1 MSKKIDLMQ
10 NRPRRG
16 SIVLFIARNGKARL
30 GEVISDPIA
39 AQEELQVQDSGGSRH
54 RLKFRD
60 VLLNLGAAA
69 NGFAAKQQQ
78 IEQVAAEIDLALL
91 VEAHPEWHKGPGI
104 PISAIAE
111 EYFGKNPESQQE
123 AAMFLALQRD
133 NRFALSGEKAL
144 YRPPAPVRRQR
155 RSEQERQQLFETLR
169 ATMTEALQKNWGAAE
184 IDAHPLGKKLARLAR
199 ATLEQRRRYSETW
212 RKEFVLHLHSLN
224 TLTGYR
230 DARHLLFDW
239 LKKIERVPP
248 EADIFI
254 FSEPV
259 LRRHARRLQMPVIS
273 NQLSVISEQR
283 PVISNQLLVIS
294 EQRPVISNQLLV
306 ISEQISVISDQ
317 LSVIS
322 DQQSEME
329 KPDKFNEHQASNGD
343 QPASSRSVAK
353 IPPWQDNQQ
362 PATSDQKPQIVATI
376 DNPETTDRDDA
387 LSFRRTGNSVE
398 IGVHTPLLEILVPK
412 GTLFDAWAYDVGA
425 SAYLPHRKVPML
437 PADISEGFGSLNAG
451 GEKPVLSF
459 YFSINAD
466 LPPRLSRVVC
476 ERLTIGLNTDYERV
490 EASLVE
496 ASWDQLAKNGA
507 GVMAFQ
513 EGANVSWPPGF
524 DTALQAWVNAA
535 THLEKQRLANGAKI
549 FNRDEVAVRVGADG
563 VVHLRRILRDSIP
576 HKMVAEWM
584 IAANQAAAQ
593 FCHENN
599 LPCIYRVQES
609 LAPEREDEEGA
620 GRPHVRAQL
629 KPERAPHRDLGVD
642 GYTQITSPLRR
653 YSDLVMQRQI
663 VAFLQTG
670 KPHYSQTDLWAR
682 ALSIEEMTRRIQRL
696 ESRADLYWKC
706 VYLSQHLGETF
717 AARIGRSQ
725 GYNPRIILQIDDL
738 DLRLY
743 VPPSGIEGIEERKI
757 PPHYSPKEVQAV
769 CLAMDADKA
778 AMRFQIA

>member
-1 MSKKIDLMQ
+1 MSKKIDLLQ

-16 SIVLFIARNGKARL
+16 SVVLFVARNGKARL
-30 GEVISDPIA
+30 GEVIADPVT
-39 AQEELQVQDSGGSRH
+39 AQEELQVQDTGGARN
-54 RLKFRD
+54 RIKFRD

-69 NGFAAKQQQ
+69 NGLAVKQQQ
-78 IEQVAAEIDLALL
+78 IEQMAAEIDLALL
-91 VEAHPEWHKGPGI
+91 LEAHPEWHKGSGI
-104 PISAIAE
+104 AVSAIAE

-133 NRFALSGEKAL
+133 NRFTLSGEKVL
-144 YRPPAPVRRQR
+144 YQPPAPVRRQR

-199 ATLEQRRRYSETW
+199 ATLEQRRRYPETW

-239 LKKIERVPP
+239 LKKIGRVPP

-259 LRRHARRLQMPVIS
+259 LRRHFRRLQMTVS
-273 NQLSVISEQR
+273 GE
-283 PVISNQLLVIS
+283 
-294 EQRPVISNQLLV
+294 
-306 ISEQISVISDQ
+306 Q

-322 DQQSEME
+322 DQSSVI
-329 KPDKFNEHQASNGD
+329 SNQKLEISD
-343 QPASSRSVAK
+343 QQPASSIESKRNEDPAVAG
-353 IPPWQDNQQ
+353 Q
-362 PATSDQKPQIVATI
+362 PATSNEQPELVVTI

-387 LSFRRTGNSVE
+387 LSFRRTGNGIE

-437 PADISEGFGSLNAG
+437 PADISEGVGSLNAG
-451 GEKPVLSF
+451 SEKPVLSF
-459 YFSINAD
+459 YFAISAD
-466 LPPRLSRVVC
+466 HPPRLSRVVC
-476 ERLTIGLNTDYERV
+476 ERITIGLNTDYDSI

-496 ASWDQLAKNGA
+496 ASWDQLAKDGA
-507 GVMAFQ
+507 GVAAFK
-513 EGANVSWPPGF
+513 ESTNTPWPPGF
-524 DTALQAWVNAA
+524 EAALQAWANAA
-535 THLEKQRLANGAKI
+535 AQLENRRLENGAKI
-549 FNRDEVAVRVGADG
+549 FNRDEVDVRVGADG
-563 VVHLRRILRDSIP
+563 VVHLRRVSRNSIP

-609 LAPEREDEEGA
+609 LAPEREDEDGA
-620 GRPHVRAQL
+620 PKSHVRAQL

-682 ALSIEEMTRRIQRL
+682 ALSVEEMTHRLQRL

-706 VYLSQHLGETF
+706 VYLSQHLGETY
-717 AARIGRSQ
+717 AARLGRSQ
-725 GYNPRIILQIDDL
+725 GYNPRIILQIVDL

-769 CLAMDADKA
+769 CLAMEADKA
-778 AMRFQIA
+778 VMRFKIA

>member
-16 SIVLFIARNGKARL
+16 SVVLFVARNGKVRL
-30 GEVISDPIA
+30 GEVIADPVA
-39 AQEELQVQDSGGSRH
+39 AQEELQVQDTGSARS
-54 RLKFRD
+54 RIKFRD

-69 NGFAAKQQQ
+69 NGLAAKQLQ
-78 IEQVAAEIDLALL
+78 IEQAAAEIDLALL
-91 VEAHPEWHKGPGI
+91 LEAHPEWHKGAGI
-104 PISAIAE
+104 AVSAIAE
-111 EYFGKNPESQQE
+111 EYFGKNPKSDEE

-155 RSEQERQQLFETLR
+155 HSEQERQQLFETLR

-184 IDAHPLGKKLARLAR
+184 IDTHPFGKKLARLAR
-199 ATLEQRRRYSETW
+199 ATLEQRRFYPETW

-239 LKKIERVPP
+239 LKKIGRVSPQ
-248 EADIFI
+248 ADVFI

-259 LRRHARRLQMPVIS
+259 LRRHNRRLQMPVS
-273 NQLSVISEQR
+273 SEQLSVISER
-283 PVISNQLLVIS
+283 EPVIS
-294 EQRPVISNQLLV
+294 EQ
-306 ISEQISVISDQ
+306 
-317 LSVIS
+317 LSVSGNQKLKIG
-322 DQQSEME
+322 
-329 KPDKFNEHQASNGD
+329 NEN
-343 QPASSRSVAK
+343 PVA
-353 IPPWQDNQQ
+353 IIEQ
-362 PATSDQKPQIVATI
+362 PATSIQYPASSIQNPELVVTI

-387 LSFRRTGNSVE
+387 LSLRRTEIGVE
-398 IGVHTPLLEILVPK
+398 IGVHTPLLEVLAPK
-412 GTLFDAWAYDVGA
+412 GTLFDEWAYDVGA

-437 PADISEGFGSLNAG
+437 PADISEGLGSLNAG

-459 YFSINAD
+459 YFSISAD
-466 LPPRLSRVVC
+466 HPPRLSRVVC
-476 ERLTIGLNTDYERV
+476 ERITIGLNTNYESV
-490 EASLVE
+490 EASLME
-496 ASWDQLAKNGA
+496 ASWDQLAKDGS
-507 GVMAFQ
+507 GVMTFK
-513 EGANVSWPPGF
+513 EGANAPWPPGF
-524 DTALQAWVNAA
+524 DAALRVWAHAA
-535 THLEKQRLANGAKI
+535 VQLENRRLENGAKI
-549 FNRDEVAVRVGADG
+549 FNRDEIDVRVGADG
-563 VVHLRRILRDSIP
+563 IVHLRRISRDSIP

-584 IAANQAAAQ
+584 IAVNQAAAQ

-609 LAPEREDEEGA
+609 IAPEREDEDGA
-620 GRPHVRAQL
+620 GRSHVRAQL

-663 VAFLQTG
+663 VSFLQTG

-696 ESRADLYWKC
+696 ESRAELYWKC
-706 VYLSQHLGETF
+706 VYLSQHLGETYT
-717 AARIGRSQ
+717 ARLGRSQ
-725 GYNPRIILQIDDL
+725 GYNPRIILQIADL

-778 AMRFQIA
+778 AMRFQIT

>member
-1 MSKKIDLMQ
+1 MAKKIDLMQ

-16 SIVLFIARNGKARL
+16 SIVLFVARNSKARL
-30 GEVISDPIA
+30 GEVIADPVA
-39 AQEELQVQDSGGSRH
+39 AQEELQVQDIGGARSRI
-54 RLKFRD
+54 KFRD

-69 NGFAAKQQQ
+69 NGLAAKQQQ
-78 IEQVAAEIDLALL
+78 IEQAAAEIDLALL
-91 VEAHPEWHKGPGI
+91 LEAHPEWHKGSGI
-104 PISAIAE
+104 TISAMAE

-133 NRFALSGEKAL
+133 NRFTLSGEKAL

-184 IDAHPLGKKLARLAR
+184 IDAHLLGKKLVRLAR
-199 ATLEQRRRYSETW
+199 ATLEQRRLYPETW

-239 LKKIERVPP
+239 LKKIGRVPP
-248 EADIFI
+248 EADVFI

-259 LRRHARRLQMPVIS
+259 LRRHYRRLQMPVSSEQLSVIS
-273 NQLSVISEQR
+273 NQLSVISEQK
-283 PVISNQLLVIS
+283 PVIS
-294 EQRPVISNQLLV
+294 EQLSVSSNQKLEIGNDYPAASV
-306 ISEQISVISDQ
+306 ESKRSEDPAV
-317 LSVIS
+317 
-322 DQQSEME
+322 
-329 KPDKFNEHQASNGD
+329 AG
-343 QPASSRSVAK
+343 QPASSNPSKRSEDPDSGLRRAGSAGHPELV
-353 IPPWQDNQQ
+353 
-362 PATSDQKPQIVATI
+362 VTI

-387 LSFRRTGNSVE
+387 LSLRRTGTGIE
-398 IGVHTPLLEILVPK
+398 IGVHTPLLEVLVPK

-437 PADISEGFGSLNAG
+437 PADISDGFGSLNAG

-459 YFSINAD
+459 YFSISAD
-466 LPPRLSRVVC
+466 HPPHLSRVVC
-476 ERLTIGLNTDYERV
+476 EQLTIGLNTDYESV
-490 EASLVE
+490 EDSLME
-496 ASWDQLAKNGA
+496 ASWDQLAKDGSS
-507 GVMAFQ
+507 VMAFK
-513 EGANVSWPPGF
+513 EGANGTWPLDF
-524 DTALQAWVNAA
+524 AAALQVWANAA
-535 THLEKQRLANGAKI
+535 VQLENRRIESGAKI
-549 FNRDEVAVRVGADG
+549 FNRDEVDVRVGADG
-563 VVHLRRILRDSIP
+563 VVHLRQVSRNSIP

-584 IAANQAAAQ
+584 IATNQAAAQ

-609 LAPEREDEEGA
+609 IAPEREDEEGG
-620 GRPHVRAQL
+620 GRSHVRAQL

-653 YSDLVMQRQI
+653 FSDLVMQRQI
-663 VAFLQTG
+663 VSFLQTG

-696 ESRADLYWKC
+696 ESRADIYWKC
-706 VYLSQHLGETF
+706 VYLSQHLGETYT
-717 AARIGRSQ
+717 ARLGRSQ
-725 GYNPRIILQIDDL
+725 GYNPRIILQIVDL
-738 DLRLY
+738 ELRLY

-769 CLAMDADKA
+769 CLAMEADKA
-778 AMRFQIA
+778 AMRFKIT

>member
-1 MSKKIDLMQ
+1 MSKKIALMQ

-16 SIVLFIARNGKARL
+16 SILLFVARNGKARL
-30 GEVISDPIA
+30 GEVIADPVA
-39 AQEELQVQDSGGSRH
+39 AQEELQVQDIGGARSRI
-54 RLKFRD
+54 KFRD

-69 NGFAAKQQQ
+69 NGLTAKQQQ
-78 IEQVAAEIDLALL
+78 IELAAAEIDLALL
-91 VEAHPEWHKGPGI
+91 LEAHPEWHKGSGI
-104 PISAIAE
+104 AISAMAE

-133 NRFALSGEKAL
+133 NRFTLSGEKAL

-155 RSEQERQQLFETLR
+155 RSEHERQQLFETLR
-169 ATMTEALQKNWGAAE
+169 ATMTEALQKNWNAAE
-184 IDAHPLGKKLARLAR
+184 IDAHLLGKKLARLAR
-199 ATLEQRRRYSETW
+199 ATLEQRRLYPETW

-239 LKKIERVPP
+239 LKKIGRVPL
-248 EADIFI
+248 EADVFI

-259 LRRHARRLQMPVIS
+259 LRRHYRRLQMPVSNEQLSVVS
-273 NQLSVISEQR
+273 NQLSVSSEQ
-283 PVISNQLLVIS
+283 PVISELAVS
-294 EQRPVISNQLLV
+294 SNQK
-306 ISEQISVISDQ
+306 IEIG
-317 LSVIS
+317 
-322 DQQSEME
+322 
-329 KPDKFNEHQASNGD
+329 NA
-343 QPASSRSVAK
+343 ASSIQSKRSEDPDPGLRRAGSAGHPEFV
-353 IPPWQDNQQ
+353 I
-362 PATSDQKPQIVATI
+362 TI

-387 LSFRRTGNSVE
+387 LSFRRTESGIE
-398 IGVHTPLLEILVPK
+398 IGVHTPLLEVLVPK

-437 PADISEGFGSLNAG
+437 PADISDGLGSLNAG

-459 YFSINAD
+459 YFAISAD
-466 LPPRLSRVVC
+466 YPPLLSRVVC
-476 ERLTIGLNTDYERV
+476 ERITIGLNTDYESV
-490 EASLVE
+490 EDSLME
-496 ASWDQLAKNGA
+496 ASWDQLAKDGSS
-507 GVMAFQ
+507 VMAFK
-513 EGANVSWPPGF
+513 EGANATWPPDF
-524 DTALQAWVNAA
+524 AAALQVWANAA
-535 THLEKQRLANGAKI
+535 VQLENCRLDNGAKI
-549 FNRDEVAVRVGADG
+549 FNRDEVDVRVGADG
-563 VVHLRRILRDSIP
+563 VVHLRRVSRNSIP

-584 IAANQAAAQ
+584 IATNQAAAQ

-609 LAPEREDEEGA
+609 IAPEREDEEGA
-620 GRPHVRAQL
+620 ARSHVRAQL

-663 VAFLQTG
+663 VSFLQTG

-717 AARIGRSQ
+717 TARIGRSQ
-725 GYNPRIILQIDDL
+725 GYNPRIILQIVDL

-743 VPPSGIEGIEERKI
+743 VPPSGIEGIEEHKI

-769 CLAMDADKA
+769 CLAMEADKA